1 MEAAWTSETL
11 VSYHI
16 TWHHNPEDKT
26 KDLSVYVQDMIPYVH
41 SSDRI
46 FTTVGIEV
54 KVSWVVT
61 LYVLSW
67 QDTTILHGIITQKTA
82 WNIIVELLHIWSF
95 LSCVSMFLMLLL
107 VFSNFNV
114 WLREK
119 VVYMYHFN
127 IFTHLWTFDEIKC
140 HGVVISTLI

>member
-127 IFTHLWTFDEIKC
+127 IFTHL
-140 HGVVISTLI
+140 